1 MNRTVI
7 EIDRLIIEGAA
18 IAPHQAKQFARLVE
32 SALQQQL
39 EKGVTPSSFSA
50 KNGIQ
55 VKIPDPSTGANVNI
69 RNLATNVAQA
79 IHHGM
84 TRKA

>member
-1 MNRTVI
+1 VI
-7 EIDRLIIEGAA
+7 EIDRLIIAGAA

-32 SALQQQL
+32 SALQRQL
-39 EKGVTPSSFSA
+39 DKSAAPASISA
-50 KNGIQ
+50 KDGVQ
-55 VKIPDPSTGANVNI
+55 VNIPAPGTGANANI
-69 RNLATNVAQA
+69 RSLATNVAQA

>member
-7 EIDRLIIEGAA
+7 EIDRVIIEGAG

-32 SALQQQL
+32 SALQRQL
-39 EKGVTPSSFSA
+39 EKSGAPSSFTA
-50 KNGIQ
+50 KDGIQ
-55 VKIPDPSTGANVNI
+55 VKIPDPGTGANASI
-69 RNLATNVAQA
+69 RSLATNVAQA